1 MKIIHKSFKS
11 SGSEGDWVLLIGN
24 FDGFHLGH
32 QALIKALLEAKSK
45 YNAKA
50 AILSFD
56 PHPKVV
62 LQPHVPFQHIYDE
75 ETKWCLME
83 ELGLD
88 ACFLIPFTPRFAGLT
103 PKEFTEKL
111 FALLSIKQIIVG
123 YDFNFGRDR
132 SGGAADLKEGA
143 KAKGV
148 EFTQLEPVKLDRYTI
163 SSTMI
168 RRLLYE
174 AEFAQA
180 ENLLGRPWRIL
191 GEVQKGAQLGRTI
204 GFPTINILPP
214 VLLPVRFGVYVVEV
228 ELRGN
233 TYKAVCNIGHA
244 PTFGL
249 AQLKVEAHIFD
260 FDQEVYG
267 QMAKVKPLAFIR
279 DEEKFESKEALT
291 VQIAKDVEIAKN
303 WKS

>member
-11 SGSEGDWVLLIGN
+11 SSSEGDWVLLIGN
-24 FDGFHLGH
+24 FDGFHMGH
-32 QALIKALLEAKSK
+32 QALIAALLAAKEK
-45 YNAKA
+45 YNANA

-88 ACFLIPFTPRFAGLT
+88 ACFLIPFTPRFAGLS
-103 PKEFTEKL
+103 PKEFSEKL
-111 FALLSIKQIIVG
+111 FSLLSIKQIIVG

-132 SGGAADLKEGA
+132 SGGATDLKEEA
-143 KAKGV
+143 AAQGV
-148 EFTQLEPVKLDRYTI
+148 EFSQLEPVKLDNYTI

-180 ENLLGRPWRIL
+180 EKLLGRPWRIL
-191 GEVQKGAQLGRTI
+191 GEIQKGAQIGRTI
-204 GFPTINILPP
+204 GFPTINIFPP

-228 ELRGN
+228 DLSGK

-260 FDQEVYG
+260 FNREAYG
-267 QMAKVKPLAFIR
+267 EMAKIRPLAFIR
-279 DEEKFESKEALT
+279 EEEKFESKEALKI
-291 VQIAKDVEIAKN
+291 QIAKDVEVAKA
-303 WKS
+303 WKK